1 MKKAEKHRAISK
13 KLANLEDVIKYED
26 IVQYADSVITLYQMP
41 EEERIAYFEE
51 VIAEIK
57 AKEAAEEEKKQKQAE
72 AGFAAFSDTKGGK
85 KNKGKFYFY
94 NVTSLGYGK
103 TEFKTRWGN
112 RELADDWRWS
122 DKSRIAVS
130 EATGEAIA
138 DNGSTEGAT
147 EDEKYKVET
156 YLAKIPTDEK
166 VIDSLSNGRNFA
178 FYQLGLIYK
187 EKFKENLLAA
197 DRLQKVLD
205 NNPEERLILPSK
217 YNLFKI
223 FEEEE
228 RTALASKYKQDIIT
242 NHAGSR
248 YAEILLNPQAILDD
262 NSDGPDAIYSKLYKK
277 YKDQKFLEVITQT
290 EHYIGQFTGDQI
302 VPKFEMLKANAI
314 GRLQGFEAFKEALN
328 YVALTYPNNPEGKK
342 AEQMVADQLPKL
354 AAKEFSL
361 DSIAKGTKNWKVVLS
376 SSATK

>member
-1 MKKAEKHRAISK
+1 MKAQEDSLGIAYYNKSLRTSQQDKKLNARNYENIANYFFDKKDYKISGKYYDSVLPNLDEKGRKHRAISK

-187 EKFKENLLAA
+187 EKFKENHW
-197 DRLQKVLD
+197 LQTVCK
-205 NNPEERLILPSK
+205 K
-217 YNLFKI
+217 CW
-223 FEEEE
+223 
-228 RTALASKYKQDIIT
+228 IT
-242 NHAGSR
+242 
-248 YAEILLNPQAILDD
+248 I
-262 NSDGPDAIYSKLYKK
+262 
-277 YKDQKFLEVITQT
+277 QKSV
-290 EHYIGQFTGDQI
+290 
-302 VPKFEMLKANAI
+302 
-314 GRLQGFEAFKEALN
+314 
-328 YVALTYPNNPEGKK
+328 
-342 AEQMVADQLPKL
+342 
-354 AAKEFSL
+354 
-361 DSIAKGTKNWKVVLS
+361 
-376 SSATK
+376 